1 MMDKV
6 QHIRA
11 FGSKLF
17 GCSMLAYTLMTVT
30 NRKDLLVM
38 EFLLGTSL
46 MVIAVTLIWYT
57 GVLYDNEV
65 AKRRGTGRNR

>member
-1 MMDKV
+1 MEKV

-17 GCSMLAYTLMTVT
+17 GCSTLAYALMTVT
-30 NRKDLLVM
+30 HRKDLLVM

-46 MVIAVTLIWYT
+46 MVTAVTLIWYT
-57 GVLYDNEV
+57 GVLYDNEM
-65 AKRRGTGRNR
+65 AKRKGIGHNR